1 MTLNKRIEI
10 ALADWNWRS
19 QMVWQQRIPD
29 LINKIESWLYRT
41 EKKELVIDNIDLW
54 AFSFNC
60 PDLMYFIVHL
70 KLSLNSNLD
79 YPIIVDYM
87 WHIVDGRHRL
97 IKAIL
102 EWKKTIK
109 AIQLLEEVSKLYE
122 RE

>member
-1 MTLNKRIEI
+1 MTLNKRIGI
-10 ALADWNWRS
+10 ALADWDWRS
-19 QMVWQQRIPD
+19 QMVGTQRIPD
-29 LINKIESWLYRT
+29 LINKIESWMYRT
-41 EKKELVIDNIDLW
+41 EGKELVIDNIDLS

-60 PDLMYFIVHL
+60 PDLMSFIIHL

-79 YPIIVDYM
+79 YPVIVDYM

-109 AIQLLEEVSKLYE
+109 AIQLLEEVSRLYE
-122 RE
+122 KD